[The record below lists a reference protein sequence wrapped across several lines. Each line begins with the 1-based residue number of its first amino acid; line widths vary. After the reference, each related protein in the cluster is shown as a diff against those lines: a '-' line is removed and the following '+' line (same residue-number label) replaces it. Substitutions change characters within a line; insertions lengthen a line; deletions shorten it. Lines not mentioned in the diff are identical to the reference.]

1 MAMAAAGPVT
11 LPADVQVTVRRDGT
25 ISVPYAG
32 QVMAAGLTPAELDA
46 AIARALSDTPVQQTP
61 AVRIL
66 QLVSVQVALEGSA
79 DGFHVF
85 GEVTTKGRK
94 IVQTFEEAVQGSPGQ
109 QSVAKAIPLVA
120 GSYRLTVVVRNL
132 TTGAVRNSELD
143 FTVD

>member
-1 MAMAAAGPVT
+1 
-11 LPADVQVTVRRDGT
+11 
-25 ISVPYAG
+25 
-32 QVMAAGLTPAELDA
+32 MAAGLTPAELDA